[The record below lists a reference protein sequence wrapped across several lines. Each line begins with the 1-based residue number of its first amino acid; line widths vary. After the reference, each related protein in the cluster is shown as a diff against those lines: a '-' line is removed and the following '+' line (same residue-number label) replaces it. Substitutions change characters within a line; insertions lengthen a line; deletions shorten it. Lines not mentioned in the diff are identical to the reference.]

1 MEIMEVVWV
10 IVLFWPVFVAVIVSL
25 YSVAIGSEMGEKSSV
40 KLAWLSIVWVITVLA
55 IWKIT
60 GVT

>member
-40 KLAWLSIVWVITVLA
+40 KLAWLSNFITSTA
-55 IWKIT
+55 KP
-60 GVT
+60 GRN